1 MTASALLS
9 LMISAVVQ
17 AGVAVLIAFVWWL
30 VTARGREPFL
40 RWLGWH
46 RPVGGDAGRLWA
58 ASLATLVG
66 FTALMALLVP
76 PLSGQTAT
84 SQFHGWGWVGLPAVL
99 VYALLQ
105 TAFSEETLFRGLVLK
120 RVAVRAGFWAGNAT
134 QAVLFGLIHL
144 LPFLAV
150 VGLGP
155 ALVIGLVTGGVGA
168 ALGVLNERLAG
179 GSLVPGWAVHACANT
194 LAGSLALAGLA

>member
-46 RPVGGDAGRLWA
+46 RPVGGNAGRLWA

-105 TAFSEETLFRGLVLK
+105 TASAR
-120 RVAVRAGFWAGNAT
+120 RPCSVAWCSSGWRSARAS
-134 QAVLFGLIHL
+134 
-144 LPFLAV
+144 
-150 VGLGP
+150 GP
-155 ALVIGLVTGGVGA
+155 ATRRRRCSSG
-168 ALGVLNERLAG
+168 
-179 GSLVPGWAVHACANT
+179 
-194 LAGSLALAGLA
+194 